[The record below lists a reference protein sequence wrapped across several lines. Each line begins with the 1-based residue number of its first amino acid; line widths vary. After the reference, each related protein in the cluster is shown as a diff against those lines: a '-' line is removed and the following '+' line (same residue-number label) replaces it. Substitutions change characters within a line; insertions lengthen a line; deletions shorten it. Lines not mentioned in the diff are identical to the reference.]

1 MSVMFDIRST
11 IAALVFI
18 LVGSSMSVAAEISIG
33 FVERLS
39 GEIVAIGEGGSR
51 SLGLKS
57 EIFADEAI
65 TTGSDA
71 RLQVRF
77 KDDSSLTLGENAHIF
92 MGDFDFKP
100 EDSQV
105 AQTLN
110 ILKGVFRFTSGK
122 IAKTSNQQVLFN
134 TPVATIGIRGTD
146 FLGGELT
153 VGMPNGLPH
162 YGFQLRDGVIDVVT
176 PAGNVT
182 LDEAGEGTFL
192 PLIGFAP
199 PTTPRIWSPEVAA
212 EADEAI
218 AF

>member
-1 MSVMFDIRST
+1 MPRFCFIIVSLTLFLFNSSIS
-11 IAALVFI
+11 IAD
-18 LVGSSMSVAAEISIG
+18 ETSIG

-39 GEIVAIGEGGSR
+39 GDIVAVGEGGSR
-51 SLGLKS
+51 SLSLDS
-57 EIFADEAI
+57 EIFSDEAI
-65 TTGSDA
+65 TTGTEA
-71 RLQVRF
+71 RLLVRF
-77 KDDSSLTLGENAHIF
+77 KDESSLTLGENAHIF
-92 MGDFDFKP
+92 MGDFNFQP
-100 EDSQV
+100 EASQV
-105 AQTLN
+105 SQTLN

-122 IAKTSNQQVLFN
+122 IAKAANQQVYFN

-162 YGFQLRDGVIDVVT
+162 YGFQLRDGIIDVVT

-192 PLIGFAP
+192 PLVGFAA